1 MEGCSVPANCRR
13 EPSRLADRSTVQ
25 DASED
30 FRSAPFGSDAA
41 IAGGADVAVDHHGL
55 DIALRLRTLLQ
66 RPLPPEEL
74 VENTRMVGAPAE
86 ERDRLNATLLI
97 GTLGNERLAIDVRF
111 ARRVMPTRTI
121 HRVPHRSSEL
131 FAGICN
137 VQGELL
143 PVARLERVLA
153 IAATEILANPA
164 DRRMVVLGDSTT
176 AWVVTMD
183 RIDGIRRFDSST
195 FMAPPATV
203 SRALDG
209 VTDALVPLEG
219 DAFAAR
225 LDPTK
230 LARALARCLS

>member
-1 MEGCSVPANCRR
+1 M
-13 EPSRLADRSTVQ
+13 ADRTSVQ
-25 DASED
+25 DQPQAERYATD
-30 FRSAPFGSDAA
+30 GTGFG
-41 IAGGADVAVDHHGL
+41 AGTGAVAEVPPGVDSRGM
-55 DIALRLRTLLQ
+55 DIAMRLRVLLQ

-86 ERDRLNATLLI
+86 ERDRLNATLLVAS
-97 GTLGNERLAIDVRF
+97 LGSERLAIDVRF
-111 ARRVMPTRTI
+111 ARRVLPPRTI
-121 HRVPHRSSEL
+121 HRVPHRSSDL

-153 IAATEILANPA
+153 IGDAGDGAAA
-164 DRRMVVLGDSTT
+164 DPSERRMVVLGDATA

-183 RIDGIRRFDSST
+183 RIEGIRRFDAAT
-195 FMAPPATV
+195 FVAPPATV
-203 SRALDG
+203 ARALDG
-209 VTDALVPLEG
+209 VTDALVPLEQG
-219 DAFAAR
+219 AFAAR